1 VVYHGIS
8 SKGTIN
14 IFDDGDRI
22 LVLLGG

>member
-1 VVYHGIS
+1 VYHGIS